1 MTQHR
6 RSPLA
11 VVVLTLLAEEPMHAY
26 RIQHLIKFR
35 RKDTVAN
42 VSQRNSV
49 YQTIDRL
56 LRADLVRVHETGR
69 AGTRPERTVYA
80 ITPEGTRTLHT
91 WLRDMVSAP
100 AREFPEFPAALA
112 SLAHVAPT
120 EVAEWLD
127 ERTAVLRQQLNASS
141 AGRADLPALE
151 RIFLLEDEYR
161 EAVTRAELAWIESVR
176 EDLRAGRLTWDLQQL
191 LERYGD
197 L

>member
-127 ERTAVLRQQLNASS
+127 ERTAVLRQQLNAGGSP
-141 AGRADLPALE
+141 GPGADLPAGGRVPRGRHPRGAGVDRE
-151 RIFLLEDEYR
+151 RARGPARRPPHLGPP
-161 EAVTRAELAWIESVR
+161 AATRTLRRPVR
-176 EDLRAGRLTWDLQQL
+176 MP
-191 LERYGD
+191 
-197 L
+197 